1 MTIVDKL
8 KAVLDLAEKATR
20 GPWNAKW
27 AGVKHST
34 LNWVI
39 AGERRVLAD
48 GGRLL
53 VSDAEFV
60 ANARTTSPAMA
71 RALLVLWP
79 ALESIE
85 RCGGLTLEEK
95 NAATLRLLAAFEQA
109 KKELE

>member
-8 KAVLDLAEKATR
+8 KAVLDLAEEAVDCYPCPECHNCR
-20 GPWNAKW
+20 CNYFLRDD
-27 AGVKHST
+27 VK
-34 LNWVI
+34 
-39 AGERRVLAD
+39 G
-48 GGRLL
+48 
-53 VSDAEFV
+53 
-60 ANARTTSPAMA
+60 MA